1 MMNQI
6 NRILNKIREG
16 DLHSDSG
23 SRTGE
28 SDLPVDHQLTF
39 NRDANERW
47 TYKDGQILVNN
58 EDIEELVKEERDNV
72 RFQVG
77 VSEALSE
84 YKAQL
89 SKRKCRDFGK
99 FCSKA
104 DTIQGTIL
112 SNMRRI
118 FDEKTSGV
126 RMNLNDG
133 NCLLNNVNIRAFIA
147 MYKIHPTLK
156 AYKFLR
162 NLKSK
167 LALIL
172 VNKGGS
178 AHFDRLTKIARDLYD
193 EVEGA
198 LQQTPIDGAFLTAG
212 SGHHIA

>member
-16 DLHSDSG
+16 GLRSDSG
-23 SRTGE
+23 SRASE

-47 TYKDGQILVNN
+47 TYKNGQIFVNN
-58 EDIEELVKEERDNV
+58 EDIEELVREEQNNV

-84 YKAQL
+84 YKTQL
-89 SKRKCRDFGK
+89 SKKKFRDFGK
-99 FCSKA
+99 FCLKV

-118 FDEKTSGV
+118 FDEKTRGV
-126 RMNLNDG
+126 RMNLNEG

-178 AHFDRLTKIARDLYD
+178 AHFDRLAKIVKDLYN
-193 EVEGA
+193 EVDGA
-198 LQQTPIDGAFLTAG
+198 LQQTPIDGLFLAAG
-212 SGHHIA
+212 SGHNVV